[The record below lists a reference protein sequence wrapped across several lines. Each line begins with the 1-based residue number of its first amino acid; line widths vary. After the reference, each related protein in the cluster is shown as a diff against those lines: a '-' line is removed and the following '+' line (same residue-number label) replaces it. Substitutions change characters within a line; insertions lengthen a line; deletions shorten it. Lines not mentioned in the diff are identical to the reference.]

1 MGHPIPT
8 HKVFQMPAITHDIR
22 PDGVAIVTISHVER
36 RNACTQAM
44 WQGLGQTFTAL
55 RDDPNARVIIL
66 TGEGDHFCAG
76 ADISEFATAR
86 NNAEAAAIYSADVD
100 AAEIAINTI
109 PKPVIAAIRGSAIGG
124 GCGLAVACDFRIG
137 DAKTKMGIPAARLS
151 VVYSMEET
159 QMLATVVGAS
169 NAKRILFSGD
179 YFEAEEAVELNLL
192 DEIVDDP
199 MAASLA
205 FAAHIAERAPLSV
218 RGAKVAINAI
228 SAGKMADVRDGYE
241 DLRALASDSYDY
253 NEGRVAFMEKRK
265 PVFKGE

>member
-1 MGHPIPT
+1 
-8 HKVFQMPAITHDIR
+8 MPSIKHEIR
-22 PDGVAIVTISHVER
+22 PDGVAIVTMSHVER

-44 WQGLGQTFTAL
+44 WQGLGKTFNAL
-55 RDDPNARVIIL
+55 RDDPKARVIIL

-86 NNAEAAAIYSADVD
+86 NNAESAAIYSADVD
-100 AAEIAINTI
+100 GAEIAINTI

-159 QMLATVVGAS
+159 QMLATVVGAA

-179 YFEAEEAVELNLL
+179 YFEAEESVKLNLL
-192 DEIVDDP
+192 DEIVEDP
-199 MAASLA
+199 MDAALA
-205 FAAHIAERAPLSV
+205 FATHIATRAPLSV
-218 RGAKVAINAI
+218 RGAKTAINAI
-228 SAGKMADVRDGYE
+228 SNGKIAEVRDAYE
-241 DLRALASDSYDY
+241 DLRNVASDSYDY
-253 NEGRVAFMEKRK
+253 NEGRVAFMEKRA